1 MQKKFSIKYPVIT
14 FLSLCLLFVNSYF
27 FFAVFK
33 YNQNIKS
40 IIEPLSSDI
49 NFFSFLSNFGN
60 STILYSSLT
69 VYAIIIFLSVFSF
82 LVFQEFK
89 NKIALN
95 VLMVLL
101 IIPTIFFSYDI
112 YNNRNLPEVSY
123 TILQEALKDKELMNS
138 DPMTKAFLNN
148 TDKYYKEY
156 TESKTLE
163 NKIKYLT
170 SFEVFMYDL
179 KGVKTINKDN
189 AEDFVLVVQNHIKY
203 ILNYEYLN
211 RTFILSLIFM
221 ISFNLF
227 GIYTLIKKETSI

>member
-1 MQKKFSIKYPVIT
+1 MQKNFSIKYPVIT

-40 IIEPLSSDI
+40 IIEPLSSDTQ
-49 NFFSFLSNFGN
+49 FFTFLSNFGN

-69 VYAIIIFLSVFSF
+69 LYAIVIFLSVFSF
-82 LVFQEFK
+82 LVFQEFR

-95 VLMVLL
+95 ILMILL
-101 IIPTIFFSYDI
+101 AIPTVFFSYDI
-112 YNNRNLPEVSY
+112 YKNQNLPEVSY

-156 TESKTLE
+156 TESKNLE
-163 NKIKYLT
+163 NRIKYLT

-179 KGVKTINKDN
+179 KGVKSINKDN
-189 AEDFVLVVQNHIKY
+189 AENFVIVVQNHIKY
-203 ILNYEYLN
+203 LLNYEYLN

-221 ISFNLF
+221 ILF
-227 GIYTLIKKETSI
+227 DLFVIYTVRKELKQ

>member
-1 MQKKFSIKYPVIT
+1 MQKNFSIKYPVIT

-40 IIEPLSSDI
+40 IIEPLNTDI
-49 NFFSFLSNFGN
+49 QFFNFLSNFGN

-69 VYAIIIFLSVFSF
+69 IYAIIIFISVFSF
-82 LVFQEFK
+82 LVFQEFR

-95 VLMVLL
+95 ILMLVLA
-101 IIPTIFFSYDI
+101 IPTVFFSYEI
-112 YNNRNLPEVSY
+112 YKNKDLPEVSY
-123 TILQEALKDKELMNS
+123 TILQEALKDKELMNT

-156 TESKTLE
+156 TEAQTLE
-163 NKIKYLT
+163 NRIKYLT

-189 AEDFVLVVQNHIKY
+189 AEDFVIVVQNHIKY
-203 ILNYEYLN
+203 LLNYEYLN
-211 RTFILSLIFM
+211 RTFVLSLFFM
-221 ISFNLF
+221 ILFNLF
-227 GIYTLIKKETSI
+227 VMYTLRKDLKQ